1 MWPTQEGRGM
11 AFAPKDFARQEL
23 AGFFQRE
30 ERGESYCA
38 ACLAEQLIRRGSGDV
53 APAAGA
59 TVVANAFEAPRAV

>member
-1 MWPTQEGRGM
+1 M

-38 ACLAEQLIRRGSGDV
+38 ACLAEQLIRRGS
-53 APAAGA
+53 ASPRELA
-59 TVVANAFEAPRAV
+59 TRAVRLGETPGFREDAHSSQR